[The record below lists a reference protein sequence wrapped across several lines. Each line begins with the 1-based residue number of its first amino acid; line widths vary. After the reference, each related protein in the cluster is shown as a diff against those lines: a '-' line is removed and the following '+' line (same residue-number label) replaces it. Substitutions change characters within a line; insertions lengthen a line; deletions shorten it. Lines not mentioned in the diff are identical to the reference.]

1 MRIASSSVSLYGKS
15 SSVEIHTKE
24 ESLKMW
30 TGNTRP
36 VFEGEKPPASAGAA
50 DSPVEDF
57 LQLSEEGRQAL
68 EKQIAESA
76 ACGICTKDDD
86 DLLEIS
92 DKDKQ
97 KIYLLQRMI
106 ETLTGK
112 KFKFVIPKKVG
123 EGRRNSGH
131 SMERMN
137 IGRFVQ
143 TGQAPAAQRQ
153 GWGLEYDLHEVH
165 YEKQD
170 MSFSA
175 NGSVKTADGRE
186 INFGLELNMS
196 REFASRLDVSIRAGD
211 AVVKDPLVVNF
222 ANSTAALT
230 NDKYSFDIDS
240 NGIPDQISFAAAGSG
255 FLAFDVN
262 NDGTINNG
270 LELFGPQSGNGFS
283 ELAQYDDDNN
293 GWIDENDEIYD
304 KLRIWTK
311 DENGEDQLFAL
322 GVKGIGAIYL
332 GNASTAFDLKTSSND
347 TLGNIAR
354 SGIFLRE
361 NGTAGTIQHVD
372 LVV

>member
-1 MRIASSSVSLYGKS
+1 MRIDSSSVSLYGKS
-15 SSVEIHTKE
+15 SSFEIHTKE

-36 VFEGEKPPASAGAA
+36 VFEGERPPIEAA
-50 DSPVEDF
+50 PAESSPAKDI

-68 EKQIAESA
+68 EKKIAESA
-76 ACGICTKDDD
+76 GCGICTDDEE
-86 DLLEIS
+86 LLEIG
-92 DKDKQ
+92 DKDRH
-97 KIYLLQRMI
+97 KIYLLQKMI

-112 KFKFVIPKKVG
+112 KLKFVMPKKTNP
-123 EGRRNSGH
+123 GRRNGDHSAERLNAGHPAQSGQ
-131 SMERMN
+131 
-137 IGRFVQ
+137 VQ
-143 TGQAPAAQRQ
+143 DTQKQ

-165 YEKQD
+165 YERQK

-175 NGSVKTADGRE
+175 SGSVKTADGRE
-186 INFGLELNMS
+186 ISFDLDLNMS
-196 REFASRLDVSIRAGD
+196 REFLSRVDISIRAGD
-211 AVVKDPLVVNF
+211 AVIKDPLVVNF

-230 NDKYSFDIDS
+230 DKKYSFDIDS
-240 NGIPDQISFAAAGSG
+240 DGTPDQISFVASGSG
-255 FLAFDVN
+255 FLAFDIN

-270 LELFGPQSGNGFS
+270 LELFGPQSGNGFN
-283 ELAQYDDDNN
+283 ELARYDDDGN

-311 DENGEDQLFAL
+311 DEDGNDQLFAL

-332 GNASTAFDLKTSSND
+332 GSTATAFDLKTSSND
-347 TLGNIAR
+347 ALGRISR